1 MAPFDLLVDEG
12 VEVGDDGLEIVVQL
26 GEAGGGFDVGEVNFD
41 AWDDLLLL
49 CLCGGA
55 E

>member
-12 VEVGDDGLEIVVQL
+12 VELGDYGLEVIMQL
-26 GEAGGGFDVGEVNFD
+26 GEASGGFDIAEIDFD
-41 AWDDLLLL
+41 AGDDLLLL